1 MPPSVLTSVGLGVRV
16 PYRDRVNAS
25 LDPLVADLFEFESML
40 TADERVIIARTRT
53 FMEARIGP
61 IADDCWAAAEFPHD
75 LVKPFSELGIVG
87 LTYLDPPAR
96 RLLTGFLQLEISRVD
111 PSWATFWGVHNGLA
125 MGSVHHCGSNEQ
137 RERWL
142 PSMRSL
148 DLVGAFALTEPEHG
162 SDVAGGL
169 STTAERDGDGW
180 VLSGTKRWI
189 GNATF
194 ADLIVVWA
202 RDVADGEVKGFIVE
216 RDTAGLSATKIE
228 NKLALRT
235 VQNADVV
242 LDGCRV
248 PARNKLARA
257 NSFADTNRVLRQT
270 RGGVAWSAVGC
281 QIGAYETAV
290 AYAAERM
297 QFGRPIGHF
306 QLVQDLLARM
316 LGNITASLAMV
327 VRTAELQQDGRFR
340 DEQAALVKS
349 YCTSRLRETVGWA
362 RELLGGNGILLDHG
376 VARFFAD
383 AEALYSYEGTREI
396 NTLIV
401 GRAITGTSAFT

>member
-1 MPPSVLTSVGLGVRV
+1 V
-16 PYRDRVNAS
+16 PYRDRVSAS
-25 LDPLVADLFEFESML
+25 LDPLVADFFEFESEL
-40 TADERVIIARTRT
+40 TDDERAVVARTRA
-53 FMEARIGP
+53 FMEERVSP
-61 IADDCWAAAEFPHD
+61 VADDCWAAARFPHD
-75 LVKPFSELGIVG
+75 LVGPFAQLGIVG
-87 LTYLDPPAR
+87 LAYRDPPSR
-96 RLLTGFLQLEISRVD
+96 RLLTGFLQLELSRVD
-111 PSWATFWGVHNGLA
+111 TSWATFWGVHNGLA
-125 MGSVHHCGSNEQ
+125 MGSIYHCGSDEQ

-142 PSMRSL
+142 PPMGAL
-148 DLVGAFALTEPEHG
+148 KLVGAFALTEPDHG

-169 STTAERDGDGW
+169 STTAEYDGDGW
-180 VLSGTKRWI
+180 LLNGTKRWI

-194 ADLIVVWA
+194 ADVTVVWA
-202 RDVADGEVKGFIVE
+202 RDITDDQVKGFLVE
-216 RDTAGLSATKIE
+216 RGTPGLSTTKVE

-248 PARNKLARA
+248 PAEGHLARA

-281 QIGAYETAV
+281 QIGAYERAV
-290 AYAAERM
+290 AYASERV

-316 LGNITASLAMV
+316 LGNITASLAVV
-327 VRTAELQQDGRFR
+327 VRMAELQQDGRFR
-340 DEQAALVKS
+340 DEHAALAKS
-349 YCTSRLRETVGWA
+349 YCTSRLRETVAWA